1 MNTQLQPRPAELG
14 VSREVDLAAGR
25 LRYFESGP
33 ADGPVVVF
41 VHGLLVNAD
50 LWQYVAPEVAAAGA
64 RCIAVDW
71 PLGAHRIAVPDA
83 DLSPPGVADLIA
95 EFLEVLGLEDVTLVA
110 NDTGGALTQ
119 ILLTRH
125 PERVGR
131 VVLTP
136 SDCFERFFPPV
147 FAPLPLLARVPGLS
161 RVMLQTMQLR
171 ALQRLPFT
179 FGWLTK
185 RPLPAASVTAWL
197 APGLTDKGVRRDL
210 TRFVRAVHRRHT
222 LAAAEHL
229 AEFDR
234 PVLLAWAEE
243 DKLFPISLAHRLA
256 AVFPDAEVVAIAD
269 SYTFVPLD
277 QPAVLSRL
285 LIARV
290 LPDAAA

>member
-1 MNTQLQPRPAELG
+1 MYVCDMTTQHQPRPAALG
-14 VSREVDLAAGR
+14 DSREVDLSAGR
-25 LRYFESGP
+25 LRYFDSGP
-33 ADGPVVVF
+33 AEGPVVLF

-50 LWQYVAPEVAAAGA
+50 LWQYVVPEVAAAGA

-95 EFLEVLGLEDVTLVA
+95 EFMEVLGLENVTLVA

-161 RVMLQTMQLR
+161 RVMLQTMRLR
-171 ALQRLPFT
+171 ALQRLRFT

-185 RPLPAASVTAWL
+185 RPIPAASVTAWL

-210 TRFVRAVHRRHT
+210 TRFVRSVHRRHT
-222 LAAAEHL
+222 LAAVEHL

-234 PVLLAWAEE
+234 PALLAWADE
-243 DKLFPISLAHRLA
+243 DKH
-256 AVFPDAEVVAIAD
+256 
-269 SYTFVPLD
+269 
-277 QPAVLSRL
+277 
-285 LIARV
+285 
-290 LPDAAA
+290 